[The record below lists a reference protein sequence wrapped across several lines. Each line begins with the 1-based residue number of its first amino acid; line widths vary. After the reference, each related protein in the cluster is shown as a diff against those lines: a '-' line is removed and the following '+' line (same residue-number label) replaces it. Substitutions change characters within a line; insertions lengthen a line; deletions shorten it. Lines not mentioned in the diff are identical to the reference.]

1 MNARCLHRI
10 GGCAPLRNGRGFT
23 LIEFAVVA
31 GLVAL
36 LISALVV
43 PLATQTRERRVAQA
57 LRTLDEIRQALVGYA
72 EAEQLGPRLP
82 CPDTTVAL
90 GEGTPNDGIE
100 DRKAADGNCVAYD
113 GNVPWVTLGVAA
125 SDPWGTRYRYAVSPA
140 FADRNGAPTPTTAIT
155 LTSSGSLWICSGT
168 PADLTASACAPG
180 APVTEMPP
188 APVAAPIAP
197 APGHWSHVNAVAAV
211 ILSHGAN
218 TWGGISSVTNL
229 QLAPP
234 GGTAARP
241 DESENAGLDA
251 RIFVAREPSD
261 AGTARGEFDDI
272 MTWISPHIL
281 KSRLVAAG
289 RLP

>member
-1 MNARCLHRI
+1 MNATRHAR
-10 GGCAPLRNGRGFT
+10 RHGRGFT

-57 LRTLDEIRQALVGYA
+57 QRALEEIRQAMIGYA
-72 EAEQLGPRLP
+72 ETQQPGPLLP
-82 CPDTTVAL
+82 CPDKTGAL

-100 DRKAADGNCVAYD
+100 DRIAATGNCVAYE

-125 SDPWGTRYRYAVSPA
+125 ADPWGTRYRYSVGAEYS
-140 FADRNGAPTPTTAIT
+140 DRNSGTTAIT
-155 LTSSGSLWICSGT
+155 LNSQGTLWICNQT
-168 PADLTASACAPG
+168 PADLTASACGPG
-180 APVTEMPP
+180 TPVTAVPTVFPIP
-188 APVAAPIAP
+188 AAWDTGRIAT
-197 APGHWSHVNAVAAV
+197 AAV
-211 ILSHGAN
+211 ILSHGPN
-218 TWGGISSVTNL
+218 TWGGISGDTNQPL
-229 QLAPP
+229 VAP
-234 GGTAARP
+234 GGSPPRP
-241 DESENAGLDA
+241 DEAENAGMDA
-251 RIFVAREPSD
+251 RVFVARDPSD

-272 MTWISPHIL
+272 VTWISPHIL